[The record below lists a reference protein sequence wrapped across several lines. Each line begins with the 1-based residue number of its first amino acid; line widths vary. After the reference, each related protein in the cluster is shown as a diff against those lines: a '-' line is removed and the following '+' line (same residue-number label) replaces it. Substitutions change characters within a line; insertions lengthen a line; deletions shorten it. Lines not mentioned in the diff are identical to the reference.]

1 MENRSNP
8 LKRTFSQSTLQ
19 NNNPWGRVIIIGE
32 NQTQF
37 NLLSPL
43 FIIGRNHHCNLVIK
57 DKSISSKHCI
67 ISIEKMKREDGI
79 EIHKTFIQDF
89 STHGTFVDSI
99 KILKSE
105 KYLLYHGAII
115 SLNLPSNG
123 KVKPGRSFQ
132 PTMEKLLFK
141 NALEREF
148 YNLR

>member
-99 KILKSE
+99 VQFVP
-105 KYLLYHGAII
+105 LLHIFLFLVVTLNSVQAI
-115 SLNLPSNG
+115 NNF
-123 KVKPGRSFQ
+123 RSFFF
-132 PTMEKLLFK
+132 LF
-141 NALEREF
+141 AIE
-148 YNLR
+148 